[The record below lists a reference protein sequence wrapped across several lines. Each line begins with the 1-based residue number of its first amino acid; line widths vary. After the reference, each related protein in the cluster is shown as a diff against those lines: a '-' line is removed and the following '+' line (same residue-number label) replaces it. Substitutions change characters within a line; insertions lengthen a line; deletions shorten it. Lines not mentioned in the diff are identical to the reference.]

1 MVLEQG
7 GQALRSDIFLL
18 FWRKCLGTLHT
29 TGLLKSELMCCA
41 LEIVYGLFFS
51 FCEFQTLE
59 KFRFVGL
66 DNYQRVLLS
75 GQYNFWQSLWFTVI
89 FSLCAVLIIN
99 VSAFFIAYALTRRMP
114 GRNLYRTVF
123 FMPNLIGGI
132 VLGYVWKMV
141 LNYGVLIPLFGKD
154 LSYSSTFGFFGLLA
168 VLCWQQIGY
177 MMIIYIAGLQAV
189 PDSLIE
195 AAKIDGATAW
205 QTLRRVV
212 VPMVMPSLTICL
224 FLSITN
230 SFKLYDQNLALTA
243 GLPAVTDAAGITH
256 KMTQMLALCISDTY
270 GNSARSHG
278 TAQAMAVVFFVIVA
292 AISLVQL
299 GITRRREVQQ

>member
-1 MVLEQG
+1 
-7 GQALRSDIFLL
+7 
-18 FWRKCLGTLHT
+18 
-29 TGLLKSELMCCA
+29 
-41 LEIVYGLFFS
+41 
-51 FCEFQTLE
+51 
-59 KFRFVGL
+59 
-66 DNYQRVLLS
+66 
-75 GQYNFWQSLWFTVI
+75 
-89 FSLCAVLIIN
+89 
-99 VSAFFIAYALTRRMP
+99 
-114 GRNLYRTVF
+114 
-123 FMPNLIGGI
+123 MPNVIGGS

-154 LSYSSTFGFFGLLA
+154 LSYSSTFGFVGLLA

-195 AAKIDGATAW
+195 AAKIDGATGW

-212 VPMVMPSLTICL
+212 IPMVMPSITICL

-243 GLPAVTDAAGITH
+243 GLPAVTGADGVTH

-278 TAQAMAVVFFVIVA
+278 TAQAMAVVFFLIVA
-292 AISLVQL
+292 AISLIQL
-299 GITRRREVQQ
+299 SVTRRKEVQQ

>member
-1 MVLEQG
+1 MY
-7 GQALRSDIFLL
+7 RTKKPYFLL
-18 FWRKCLGTLHT
+18 FVLPTLVAFAIAFFIPFVLGLVLSFTEFT
-29 TGLLKSELMCCA
+29 TVSNA
-41 LEIVYGLFFS
+41 
-51 FCEFQTLE
+51 T
-59 KFRFVGL
+59 FVGL
-66 DNYQRVLLS
+66 RNYVAVFSS
-75 GQYNFWQSLWFTVI
+75 GSRFWQAFWFTAKFTVVSTI
-89 FSLCAVLIIN
+89 TVNVL
-99 VSAFFIAYALTRRMP
+99 AFFLALLLTR
-114 GRNLYRTVF
+114 GRRGTNFFRTVF

-154 LSYSSTFGFFGLLA
+154 LSFSSTFGFIGLLA

-195 AAKIDGATAW
+195 AAKIDGATGW
-205 QTLRRVV
+205 QTLRQVIF
-212 VPMVMPSLTICL
+212 PMVMPSVTICL

-230 SFKLYDQNLALTA
+230 SFKLYDQNLALTG
-243 GLPAVTDAAGITH
+243 GLPAVTGEGGVTH

-270 GNSARSHG
+270 GNSARAHG
-278 TAQAMAVVFFVIVA
+278 TAQAMAVIFFLIVA

-299 GITRRREVQQ
+299 SLTRRKEVQQ

>member
-1 MVLEQG
+1 MYKS
-7 GQALRSDIFLL
+7 LRKWWLLFLL
-18 FWRKCLGTLHT
+18 PTVAAF
-29 TGLLKSELMCCA
+29 A
-41 LEIVYGLFFS
+41 LSFVIPFVYGVFFS

-59 KFRFVGL
+59 KFTFVGL
-66 DNYQRVLLS
+66 DNFERVLFS
-75 GQYNFWQSLWFTVI
+75 GQYNFWQSLLFTTA
-89 FSLCAVLIIN
+89 FSVCAVVIIN
-99 VSAFFIAYALTRRMP
+99 VAAFFIAYALTRHIP
-114 GRNLYRTVF
+114 GKNVYRTVF

-154 LSYSSTFGFFGLLA
+154 LSFDSTFGFVGLLL

-189 PDSLIE
+189 PDSLVE
-195 AAKIDGATAW
+195 AAKIDGANGW
-205 QTLRRVV
+205 QILRRVTL
-212 VPMVMPSLTICL
+212 PMVMPSVTICL

-243 GLPAVTDAAGITH
+243 GLPAVTGEGGVTH

-270 GNSARSHG
+270 GNSARAHG
-278 TAQAMAVVFFVIVA
+278 TAQAMAVIFFVIVA

-299 GITRRREVQQ
+299 SLTRRKEVQQ

>member
-1 MVLEQG
+1 MYKS
-7 GQALRSDIFLL
+7 LRKWSFLFL
-18 FWRKCLGTLHT
+18 FPTVAAFTLSFIIPF
-29 TGLLKSELMCCA
+29 L
-41 LEIVYGLFFS
+41 YGVFFS
-51 FCEFQTLE
+51 FCEFQTLK
-59 KFRFVGL
+59 KFSFTGL
-66 DNYQRVLLS
+66 DNYERVLFS
-75 GQYNFWQSLWFTVI
+75 GQYNFWQSLLFTVT
-89 FSLCAVLIIN
+89 FSVCAVAIIN
-99 VSAFFIAYALTRRMP
+99 VAAFFIAYALTRRIP

-154 LSYSSTFGFFGLLA
+154 LSFSSTFGFVGLLL

-195 AAKIDGATAW
+195 AAKIDGATGW
-205 QTLRRVV
+205 QTLRQVIL
-212 VPMVMPSLTICL
+212 PMVMPSITICL

-230 SFKLYDQNLALTA
+230 SFKLYDQNLALTG
-243 GLPAVTDAAGITH
+243 GLPAVTGESGVTH

-270 GNSARSHG
+270 GNSARAHG
-278 TAQAMAVVFFVIVA
+278 TAQAMAVIFFLIVA

-299 GITRRREVQQ
+299 SFTRKKEVQQ

>member
-1 MVLEQG
+1 MYKS
-7 GQALRSDIFLL
+7 LRKWWFLFLL
-18 FWRKCLGTLHT
+18 PTVAAFVL
-29 TGLLKSELMCCA
+29 SF
-41 LEIVYGLFFS
+41 IVPFLYGVFFS

-59 KFRFVGL
+59 KFSFVGL
-66 DNYQRVLLS
+66 DNYERVLFS
-75 GQYNFWQSLWFTVI
+75 GQYNFWQSLLFTVI
-89 FSLCAVLIIN
+89 FSVCAVIIIN
-99 VSAFFIAYALTRRMP
+99 IAAFFIAFALTRRIP

-154 LSYSSTFGFFGLLA
+154 LSFSSTFGFVGLLL

-195 AAKIDGATAW
+195 AAKIDGATGW
-205 QTLRRVV
+205 QTLRRVIF
-212 VPMVMPSLTICL
+212 PMVMPSVTICL

-230 SFKLYDQNLALTA
+230 SFKLYDQNLALTG
-243 GLPAVTDAAGITH
+243 GLPAVTGEGGVTH

-270 GNSARSHG
+270 GSSARAHG
-278 TAQAMAVVFFVIVA
+278 TAQAMAVIFFLIVA
-292 AISLVQL
+292 AISLIQL
-299 GITRRREVQQ
+299 SLTRKREVQQ

>member
-1 MVLEQG
+1 MYKS
-7 GQALRSDIFLL
+7 LRKWAFLFLL
-18 FWRKCLGTLHT
+18 PTVAAFTL
-29 TGLLKSELMCCA
+29 SF
-41 LEIVYGLFFS
+41 IIPFVYGVFFS
-51 FCEFQTLE
+51 FCEFQRLQ

-66 DNYQRVLLS
+66 DNFERVLFS
-75 GQYNFWQSLWFTVI
+75 GQYNFWQSLLFTVI
-89 FSLCAVLIIN
+89 FSVCAVVIIN
-99 VSAFFIAYALTRRMP
+99 VAAFFIAYALTRRIP

-141 LNYGVLIPLFGKD
+141 LNYGVLIPLFGRD
-154 LSYSSTFGFFGLLA
+154 LSFSSTFGFVGLLL

-195 AAKIDGATAW
+195 AAKIDGATGW
-205 QTLRRVV
+205 QTLRQVTL
-212 VPMVMPSLTICL
+212 PMVMPSITICL

-230 SFKLYDQNLALTA
+230 SFKLYDQNLALTG
-243 GLPAVTDAAGITH
+243 GLPALTGEGGVTH

-278 TAQAMAVVFFVIVA
+278 TAQAMAVIFFLIVA
-292 AISLVQL
+292 AISLIQL
-299 GITRRREVQQ
+299 SLTRKREVQQ

>member
-1 MVLEQG
+1 MYKS
-7 GQALRSDIFLL
+7 LRKWSFLFLL
-18 FWRKCLGTLHT
+18 PTVAAFILSFIIPFG
-29 TGLLKSELMCCA
+29 
-41 LEIVYGLFFS
+41 YGVFFS

-59 KFRFVGL
+59 KFTFVGL
-66 DNYQRVLLS
+66 DNYERVLFS
-75 GQYNFWQSLWFTVI
+75 GQYNFWQSLGFTVI
-89 FSLCAVLIIN
+89 FSVLAVVIIN
-99 VSAFFIAYALTRRMP
+99 VAAFFIAYALTRRIP

-141 LNYGVLIPLFGKD
+141 LNYGVLIPLFGRD
-154 LSYSSTFGFFGLLA
+154 LSYSSTFGFVGLLL

-195 AAKIDGATAW
+195 AAKIDGATGW
-205 QTLRRVV
+205 QTLRRVTL
-212 VPMVMPSLTICL
+212 PMVMPSITICL

-230 SFKLYDQNLALTA
+230 SFKLYDQNLALTG
-243 GLPAVTDAAGITH
+243 GLPAVTGADGVTH

-278 TAQAMAVVFFVIVA
+278 TAQAMAVIFFLIVA

-299 GITRRREVQQ
+299 SLTRRKEVQQ

>member
-1 MVLEQG
+1 MYKS
-7 GQALRSDIFLL
+7 LRKWFPLFLL
-18 FWRKCLGTLHT
+18 PTLT
-29 TGLLKSELMCCA
+29 AFILSF
-41 LEIVYGLFFS
+41 IVPFLYGLFFS
-51 FCEFQTLE
+51 FCEFHTLE
-59 KFRFVGL
+59 KFEFVGL
-66 DNYQRVLLS
+66 DNFERVLFS
-75 GQYNFWQSLWFTVI
+75 GQYNFWQSLGFTVI
-89 FSLCAVLIIN
+89 FSVLAVVIIN
-99 VSAFFIAYALTRRMP
+99 VAAFFIAYALTRRIP

-154 LSYSSTFGFFGLLA
+154 LSYSSTFGFVGLLM

-195 AAKIDGATAW
+195 AAKIDGATGW
-205 QTLRRVV
+205 QTLRQVTI
-212 VPMVMPSLTICL
+212 PMVMPSITICL

-243 GLPAVTDAAGITH
+243 GLPAVTGEDGVTH

-270 GNSARSHG
+270 GSSARSHG
-278 TAQAMAVVFFVIVA
+278 TAQAMAVVFFIIVA
-292 AISLVQL
+292 AISLIQL
-299 GITRRREVQQ
+299 SATRRKEVQQ

>member
-1 MVLEQG
+1 MYNS
-7 GQALRSDIFLL
+7 LRKWAFLFLL
-18 FWRKCLGTLHT
+18 PTVAAFTL
-29 TGLLKSELMCCA
+29 SF
-41 LEIVYGLFFS
+41 IIPFIYGVFFS
-51 FCEFQTLE
+51 FCEFQTLQ
-59 KFRFVGL
+59 KFQFVGF
-66 DNYQRVLLS
+66 DNFERVLFS

-89 FSLCAVLIIN
+89 FSVCAVLIIN
-99 VSAFFIAYALTRRMP
+99 VAAFFIAFALTRRIP

-154 LSYSSTFGFFGLLA
+154 LSFSSTFGFIGLLA

-195 AAKIDGATAW
+195 AAKIDGATGW
-205 QTLRRVV
+205 QTLRQVIF
-212 VPMVMPSLTICL
+212 PMVMPSVTICL

-230 SFKLYDQNLALTA
+230 SFKLYDQNLALTG
-243 GLPAVTDAAGITH
+243 GLPAVTGEGGVTH

-270 GNSARSHG
+270 GNSARAHG
-278 TAQAMAVVFFVIVA
+278 TAQAMAVIFFLIVA

-299 GITRRREVQQ
+299 SLTRRKEVQQ

>member
-1 MVLEQG
+1 MYKS
-7 GQALRSDIFLL
+7 LRKWSPLFLL
-18 FWRKCLGTLHT
+18 PTLAAFI
-29 TGLLKSELMCCA
+29 LSF
-41 LEIVYGLFFS
+41 IVPFLYGLFFS
-51 FCEFQTLE
+51 FCEFHTLE
-59 KFRFVGL
+59 KFEFVGF
-66 DNYQRVLLS
+66 DNFERVLFS
-75 GQYNFWQSLWFTVI
+75 GQYNFWQSLWFTVA
-89 FSLCAVLIIN
+89 FSVLSVIIIN
-99 VSAFFIAYALTRRMP
+99 VAAFFIAYALTRRIP

-154 LSYSSTFGFFGLLA
+154 LSYSSTFGFIGLLA

-195 AAKIDGATAW
+195 AAKIDGATGW
-205 QTLRRVV
+205 QTLRQVTI
-212 VPMVMPSLTICL
+212 PMVMPSITICL

-243 GLPAVTDAAGITH
+243 GLPAVTGEDGVTH

-270 GNSARSHG
+270 GSSARSHG
-278 TAQAMAVVFFVIVA
+278 TAQAMAVVFFIIVA

-299 GITRRREVQQ
+299 SATRKKEVQQ

>member
-1 MVLEQG
+1 VYKS
-7 GQALRSDIFLL
+7 LRKWSFLFLL
-18 FWRKCLGTLHT
+18 PTVAAFIL
-29 TGLLKSELMCCA
+29 SF
-41 LEIVYGLFFS
+41 IIPFVYGVFFS

-59 KFRFVGL
+59 KFKFVGL
-66 DNYQRVLLS
+66 DNYERVLFS
-75 GQYNFWQSLWFTVI
+75 GQYNFWQSLVFTVV
-89 FSLCAVLIIN
+89 FSVLAVIIIN
-99 VSAFFIAYALTRRMP
+99 VAAFFIAYALTRRIP

-154 LSYSSTFGFFGLLA
+154 LSYSSTFGFVGLLL

-195 AAKIDGATAW
+195 AAKIDGATGW
-205 QTLRRVV
+205 QTLRRVTL
-212 VPMVMPSLTICL
+212 PMVMPSITICL

-230 SFKLYDQNLALTA
+230 SFKLYDQNLALTG
-243 GLPAVTDAAGITH
+243 GLPAVTGADGVTH

-270 GNSARSHG
+270 GTSARSHG
-278 TAQAMAVVFFVIVA
+278 TAQAMAVIFFLIVA
-292 AISLVQL
+292 AISLIQL
-299 GITRRREVQQ
+299 SLTRRKEVQQ